1 MMGATFIVS
10 VIRFINSIAVGDMI
24 NAIIFAP
31 LAVIIMATLLLLV
44 KYKTHWIEKYMIF
57 WNHIIMF
64 Y

>member
-10 VIRFINSIAVGDMI
+10 VIRFINSIAIDDMI

-31 LAVIIMATLLLLV
+31 LAVIIMASLLLLV
-44 KYKTHWIEKYMIF
+44 KYKKHWIEKYMIF
-57 WNHIIMF
+57 WNHIIML